1 MNTSQQEDKNEE
13 YELVISE
20 QDGHATPKKREA
32 KRTGYTSSWY
42 YVSFVGQLGFAIAI
56 PIAGG
61 ALLGTYL
68 DRIWSTYPKA
78 TLSLLFLGILISVV
92 GFFNTVMEIIRK
104 K

>member
-1 MNTSQQEDKNEE
+1 MNTSQDQDNNEE
-13 YELVISE
+13 YELMLSE
-20 QDGHATPKKREA
+20 QDGRAILKKREI
-32 KRTGYTSSWY
+32 KRTGYTSGWY
-42 YVSFVGQLGFAIAI
+42 YLSFIGQIGFAIAI

-61 ALLGTYL
+61 ALVGSYL

-78 TLSLLFLGILISVV
+78 TLSLLFLGIVISVV